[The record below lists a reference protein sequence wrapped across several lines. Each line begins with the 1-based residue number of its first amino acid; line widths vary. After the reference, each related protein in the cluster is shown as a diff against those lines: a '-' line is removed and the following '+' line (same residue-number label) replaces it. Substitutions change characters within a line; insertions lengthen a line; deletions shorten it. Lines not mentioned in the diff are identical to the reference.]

1 MYFFFLKEVLDTP
14 KSKLMSKVDLY
25 FLGLKNG
32 VPRPQP
38 VSRGFMAYMHVGLF
52 QVLYSFPCG
61 GHTLCWS
68 D

>member
-1 MYFFFLKEVLDTP
+1 
-14 KSKLMSKVDLY
+14 MSKVDLY